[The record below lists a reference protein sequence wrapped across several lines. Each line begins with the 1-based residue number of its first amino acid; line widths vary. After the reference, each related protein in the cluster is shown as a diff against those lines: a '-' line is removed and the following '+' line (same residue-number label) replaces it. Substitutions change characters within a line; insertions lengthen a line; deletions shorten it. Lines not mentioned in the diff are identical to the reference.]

1 MGCELGSAGV
11 HPTRWGFIY
20 VSYKSLLKTYAN
32 DIDRHLKFYVDHN
45 VLLLLIQ
52 PNSCL
57 LSTVLQP
64 PHSGYLKFTDVV
76 GMKRRFHMN

>member
-45 VLLLLIQ
+45 VLLLLI
-52 PNSCL
+52 
-57 LSTVLQP
+57 
-64 PHSGYLKFTDVV
+64 
-76 GMKRRFHMN
+76 